1 MCIRDSQIRLHIRS
15 KNEADVYLF
24 LPIFRRGKK
33 LGTLYLNEQLFR
45 TVKKDRNNLFHLFK
59 NRKRTSGI
67 AINNE
72 VLTKLKFQYIE
83 VPFESE
89 TLKTTKEHFISTS
102 IPSPFENE
110 KVDFQKVLQ
119 IKDFYIPKPKDVQEK
134 LFAEEGK

>member
-1 MCIRDSQIRLHIRS
+1 MTKLNQIRLHIRG

-24 LPIFRRGKK
+24 LPIFKNGKK

-72 VLTKLKFQYIE
+72 VLTKLKFKYIE
-83 VPFESE
+83 IPFENE
-89 TLKTTKEHFISTS
+89 ILKTTKEHFINTS

-110 KVDFQKVLQ
+110 RVDFQKALQ
-119 IKDFYIPKPKDVQEK
+119 LKDFVIPKPKEVQEK
-134 LFAEEGK
+134 LFAEEEK